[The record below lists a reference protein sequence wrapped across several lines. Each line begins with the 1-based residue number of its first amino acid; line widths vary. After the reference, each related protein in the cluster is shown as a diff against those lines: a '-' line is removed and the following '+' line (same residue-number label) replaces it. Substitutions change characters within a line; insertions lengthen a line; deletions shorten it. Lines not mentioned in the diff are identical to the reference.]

1 MFLLV
6 AMLVFAFLNIVV
18 FTAIKTHSYLNQL
31 TQILVVIQSINKDG
45 RQSPIRLVGI
55 INLTRSTCN
64 MYSQT
69 SQG

>member
-1 MFLLV
+1 
-6 AMLVFAFLNIVV
+6 MLVFAFLNIVV

-55 INLTRSTCN
+55 KI
-64 MYSQT
+64 
-69 SQG
+69 